1 MGQILRSMER
11 ISSYYYYESRT
22 QGKQSAL
29 IGQNNTEKIHIKQTL
44 S

>member
-1 MGQILRSMER
+1 MER

-29 IGQNNTEKIHIKQTL
+29 IGQIIQRKYTLNSIKL
-44 S
+44 